1 MKQTGSLPP
10 EQQSIIA
17 QIAATMAIEDMP
29 LTERNLSVSLHH
41 ITLTLMRCILSGK
54 VMAERKEN
62 SRENSV

>member
-17 QIAATMAIEDMP
+17 QIAAVHP
-29 LTERNLSVSLHH
+29 LKMTERNLSVSLHH